1 MLESLFLIAVG
12 YCIAVLFPLPGVS
25 RFVIDTWA
33 RLFKKPTT
41 PPSA

>member
-12 YCIAVLFPLPGVS
+12 YCIAVICPVPIVS
-25 RFVIDTWA
+25 RFVLDSWA
-33 RLFKKPTT
+33 RLFNKPTT